1 MVRRRLD
8 DFKQILEQKCL
19 KKTIDKCNQAFETFL
34 QECKKGTVECQE
46 IAEKGKDQF
55 CQEHSYSDYCISS
68 TASPTTPNSTTINTT
83 TTASL
88 PTTSLKSEAT
98 TEASFVLTPTH
109 YIIAAGIGG
118 FLILGLALL
127 VKWILDKK
135 KPAKKQKKTKK
146 KHPEFT
152 IESPSNNFTR
162 SRTW

>member
-8 DFKQILEQKCL
+8 DFKQILEQECL
-19 KKTIDKCNQAFETFL
+19 DTTIDKCNQAFEKFL
-34 QECKKGTVECQE
+34 STCIKGKFECQKE
-46 IAEKGKDQF
+46 AEKGKEQF

-68 TASPTTPNSTTINTT
+68 TASPTTPNSTTISTT
-83 TTASL
+83 TTTSF
-88 PTTSLKSEAT
+88 PTTSLTET
-98 TEASFVLTPTH
+98 TAEESFVLTPIH
-109 YIIAAGIGG
+109 YIIGAGIGG
-118 FLILGLALL
+118 FLILGLVLL

-152 IESPSNNFTR
+152 IESPSKNFTR